1 LIQPRPKVLSLG
13 AQTPAMEIFVPFLQ
27 MLERYN
33 GMTMTPAPEKPVEA
47 PAEDP
52 FADAFEIV
60 ARPKLTLVAN
70 R

>member
-1 LIQPRPKVLSLG
+1 
-13 AQTPAMEIFVPFLQ
+13 MEIFVPFLQ

-52 FADAFEIV
+52 FAGAFEIV